1 MEKRLLIQQIN
12 MNGRIGTLII
22 EKGRVAKFDSSE
34 VASEREDS
42 VWNARGM
49 LLLPAFRD
57 AHVHLDKAFPP
68 DRWISRT
75 PVSSI
80 LDQFQ
85 LEKELLA
92 SCKNRRKEL
101 AVRTLEAMLA
111 AGTVEARVHVD
122 IDPDIGLSHLELM
135 LQLKEDFA
143 SRMAIE
149 LVAFPQQGLLRSQS
163 TPYIR
168 EALRMGADLVG
179 GVDPA
184 GVDRHVELSL
194 HTMFELAAEF
204 DKRIDL
210 HLHDPGHLGVYTIEK
225 MLEYSAE
232 AGMKGKVTVSHAYGL
247 GEVDTGLVAELG
259 SRMAGEEMDLVTSV
273 PIDTAMPP
281 VPLLAKQ
288 GVKVSLATDHTGL
301 DAWTPYGHPDI
312 LRRGRLLAE
321 KQVWNDDLRMAS
333 VFQWMSNGSLEL
345 KAGDAADFVLVHAL
359 NAPHALAA
367 LPKRQLVC
375 KAGLPVAGALWQG
388 KSNDNAWNNIPER
401 SESPDEYDSLFG
413 DNR

>member
-1 MEKRLLIQQIN
+1 MAKRQLIQQVM
-12 MNGRIGTLII
+12 MNGCIGTLAI
-22 EKGRVAKFDSSE
+22 EGGRVTEFGAPEIVPGTGD
-34 VASEREDS
+34 A
-42 VWNARGM
+42 VWNANGL

-57 AHVHLDKAFPP
+57 AHVHLDKAFPS
-68 DRWISRT
+68 DRWISRA
-75 PVSSI
+75 PVASI
-80 LDQFQ
+80 LDQFE

-92 SCKNRRKEL
+92 GCRNRRKEL
-101 AVRTLEAMLA
+101 AVKTLEAMLA

-135 LQLKEDFA
+135 LQLKEEFA
-143 SRMAIE
+143 SRIAIE
-149 LVAFPQQGLLRSQS
+149 LVAFPQQGLLRSGS

-184 GVDRHVELSL
+184 GVDRHVERSL
-194 HTMFELAAEF
+194 HTMFELATEF

-210 HLHDPGHLGVYTIEK
+210 HLHDPGHLGVYTIER
-225 MLEYSAE
+225 MLDYSVE
-232 AGMKGKVTVSHAYGL
+232 AGMKGNVTVSHAYGL
-247 GEVDTGLVAELG
+247 GEVDSGLVAELG
-259 SRMAGEEMDLVTSV
+259 CRMAEEEMDLVTSV

-321 KQVWNDDLRMAS
+321 KYVWNDDLRMAS

-345 KAGDAADFVLVHAL
+345 KAGDAANFVLVHAL
-359 NAPHALAA
+359 NASHALAA
-367 LPKRQLVC
+367 LPRRQLVC
-375 KAGLPVAGALWQG
+375 RAGVPVAGCLWRG
-388 KSNDNAWNNIPER
+388 NSGEAAWMNITER
-401 SESPDEYDSLFG
+401 SEWLDEYDCL
-413 DNR
+413 